1 MGATPRRLSD
11 AIPVNST
18 RQTHSGAGHKS
29 YGTKVEWV
37 LCRFLFW
44 CIQRMVVFIL
54 GTSVIWNEIQLAIKA
69 DGACNFIYMSYN
81 IGFYLLMGHLSLGQ
95 LSNGIYVS

>member
-1 MGATPRRLSD
+1 MSF
-11 AIPVNST
+11 AISSKS
-18 RQTHSGAGHKS
+18 RQTHSGTGHKS

-69 DGACNFIYMSYN
+69 DGACNFIYRSYN
-81 IGFYLLMGHLSLGQ
+81 ISFYLLMGHLSLGQ